1 MNLFGYKSRRPAARP
16 ALSRPF
22 QWGGTTI
29 GDFGNSTP
37 GVPASYDERVRLAFV
52 TNPVA
57 HRACR
62 LVSQAVAD
70 CPLLSDNPVAA
81 RLVKTRSGGQN
92 LMENCAVQILL
103 HGNAYIQIL
112 ADGEDKPGE
121 LYALRPERLAVEAD
135 GAGYPIAFTYRAGSQ
150 ALRLPVEDAQGRTIL
165 VHVKAVHPLDDHYG
179 LGGLSAAMPAVAVH
193 NAAARWNRALLDNA
207 ARPSGALVFDPK
219 DGGGPMSATQFERL
233 RSEMETQFQGAGN
246 AGRPM
251 LLEGGLK
258 WQSISL
264 SPADMD
270 FIALKDSAARDIAM
284 AFGVPPMLIGI
295 PGDATYANYRE
306 ANRALWRQTVLPLAS
321 TILSSIEQGLQS
333 WGVDG
338 RLSVDVDT
346 VPALSDDRE
355 KLWQRVSEAD
365 FLSPAEKRT
374 MLGIDALFPAAE

>member
-22 QWGGTTI
+22 QWGGATI
-29 GDFGNSTP
+29 GEFGGGAP
-37 GVPASYDERVRLAFV
+37 GVPTSYEERVRLAFV
-52 TNPVA
+52 NNPVA
-57 HRACR
+57 QRACR

-70 CPLLSDNPVAA
+70 CPLSSGDPMAA
-81 RLVKTRSGGQN
+81 KLVQMRSGGQT

-112 ADGEDKPGE
+112 VDGEDRPGE

-135 GAGYPIAFTYRAGSQ
+135 AAGYPIAFTYRAGSQ
-150 ALRLPVEDAQGRTIL
+150 TLRLPVEDAQGRTIL

-306 ANRALWRQTVLPLAS
+306 ANRAFWRQTVLPLAS
-321 TILSSIEQGLQS
+321 TILSSIQQALET

-338 RLSVDVDT
+338 RLAVDLDT
-346 VPALSDDRE
+346 VPALSDERE
-355 KLWQRVSEAD
+355 SLWQRVCDAD
-365 FLSPAEKRT
+365 FLTAAEKRM
-374 MLGIDALFPAAE
+374 MLGIATLFPEPE